1 MAKKNFLDEE
11 LQTDAKLSYT
21 DGFRFGFGMFIAW
34 LLGTVLVGGLATLI
48 AKLLNLR

>member
-1 MAKKNFLDEE
+1 MARKNFLDEE
-11 LQTDAKLSYT
+11 LQSETKVSYI

-34 LLGTVLVGGLATLI
+34 LLGTVLVGGLATII